1 VIISQGQTESLPA
14 GRAIVTGPMAVVDRG
29 QRLVWASYDDGAD
42 PRGLSA
48 GQQVDRVVN
57 LAGRVRT
64 LLAQL
69 SLG

>member
-1 VIISQGQTESLPA
+1 MTQGQTESLPA

-29 QRLVWASYDDGAD
+29 KRLVWASYHDGAD
-42 PRGLSA
+42 PRRLSA

-57 LAGRVRT
+57 LAARVRE

>member
-1 VIISQGQTESLPA
+1 
-14 GRAIVTGPMAVVDRG
+14 MAVVDRG
-29 QRLVWASYDDGAD
+29 ERLVRASYDDGAD

-57 LAGRVRT
+57 LAGRVRA
-64 LLAQL
+64 LLTQL